1 MSMTDNVTVLVP
13 QKADL
18 NEFVEDMFADA
29 RELREV
35 LKEQGDRNDIKDR
48 ITCLKYLEEIAKTYV
63 ILKKAATDDPRA
75 AGATVRKYASAF
87 SKNAIGRGA
96 KNSRRKPAESDES
109 DFGGDG
115 GDDESAA
122 S

>member
-1 MSMTDNVTVLVP
+1 MTDNVTVLVP
-13 QKADL
+13 HKADL

-29 RELREV
+29 RELRAV

-75 AGATVRKYASAF
+75 AGATVRKYSVAF
-87 SKNAIGRGA
+87 AKNAASRGT
-96 KNSRRKPAESDES
+96 KNSRRKSPESDES

-115 GDDESAA
+115 GDDEPAA
-122 S
+122 

>member
-1 MSMTDNVTVLVP
+1 MTDNVTVLVP
-13 QKADL
+13 QKADR
-18 NEFVEDMFADA
+18 NEVVEDMFADA
-29 RELREV
+29 RELRAV

-75 AGATVRKYASAF
+75 AGSTVRKYASAF
-87 SKNAIGRGA
+87 SKNAVGFGKKGA
-96 KNSRRKPAESDES
+96 RRKSSEPDEPDQSSD
-109 DFGGDG
+109 
-115 GDDESAA
+115 DDTDAA

>member
-1 MSMTDNVTVLVP
+1 MTDNVTVLVP
-13 QKADL
+13 KKADL
-18 NEFVEDMFADA
+18 NEFVDDMFADA
-29 RELREV
+29 RELRAV
-35 LKEQGDRNDIKDR
+35 LKDQGDRNDIKDR

-75 AGATVRKYASAF
+75 AGSTVRKYASAF
-87 SKNAIGRGA
+87 SKNAVGLGKKGA
-96 KNSRRKPAESDES
+96 RRKPTEPDES

-115 GDDESAA
+115 GDGDDTA

>member
-1 MSMTDNVTVLVP
+1 MTDNVTVLQP
-13 QKADL
+13 RKADL
-18 NEFVEDMFADA
+18 NDFVEDMFEDA
-29 RELREV
+29 RELRAV

-87 SKNAIGRGA
+87 SKNAISRGA
-96 KNSRRKPAESDES
+96 KNSRRKPTDADES

-115 GDDESAA
+115 GDDEPAA
-122 S
+122 

>member
-1 MSMTDNVTVLVP
+1 MTDNVTVLQP
-13 QKADL
+13 RKADL
-18 NEFVEDMFADA
+18 NDFVEDMFEDA
-29 RELREV
+29 RELRAV

-75 AGATVRKYASAF
+75 AGSTVRKYASAF
-87 SKNAIGRGA
+87 SKNAVGLRKKGARG
-96 KNSRRKPAESDES
+96 KPAESDES
-109 DFGGDG
+109 DQFGDG
-115 GDDESAA
+115 DDDAA